1 MMGREREMRETEEA
15 RALYIDLQGTFFQVL
30 INEVALI
37 LNKACATKAMP
48 ALHTHQA
55 IKDEDENNKFD
66 EHDE

>member
-1 MMGREREMRETEEA
+1 MERERDEGNRGGQGS
-15 RALYIDLQGTFFQVL
+15 LYRPKGTFFQVL